1 MGYTRRPHKPA
12 SRPVSGARPV
22 TSWLATPAPDLIL
35 MRIGALKGEQLRAV
49 ESCLCATL
57 EL

>member
-1 MGYTRRPHKPA
+1 LKP
-12 SRPVSGARPV
+12 SVV
-22 TSWLATPAPDLIL
+22 TSWLATLAPDLIL